1 MLLHTA
7 LSRTRLVWVQLLSNA
22 LQPSAD
28 NPAVLL
34 WYISS
39 ASSQQIKPESVAS
52 GDAMPCLHLAVW
64 GRNLKFHKG
73 EQSAM
78 RKVLLICLAVCF
90 VFALSALAFD
100 DMGKSATVNGWIVD
114 AKCGVKGA
122 NAGGEACT
130 KKCVAAGEKMVVV
143 TDGDQKVLAVENQD
157 ALKGHEG
164 HHVAVTGTMGK
175 DSIKVESVKM
185 L

>member
-1 MLLHTA
+1 
-7 LSRTRLVWVQLLSNA
+7 
-22 LQPSAD
+22 
-28 NPAVLL
+28 
-34 WYISS
+34 
-39 ASSQQIKPESVAS
+39 
-52 GDAMPCLHLAVW
+52 
-64 GRNLKFHKG
+64 
-73 EQSAM
+73 M

-90 VFALSALAFD
+90 VLALTALAFD

-114 AKCGVKGA
+114 DKCGAKAAHEG
-122 NAGGEACT
+122 NAECT
-130 KKCVAAGEKMVVV
+130 KKCLDAGAKIVVV
-143 TDGDQKVLAVENQD
+143 TDGDKKVLAVENPD